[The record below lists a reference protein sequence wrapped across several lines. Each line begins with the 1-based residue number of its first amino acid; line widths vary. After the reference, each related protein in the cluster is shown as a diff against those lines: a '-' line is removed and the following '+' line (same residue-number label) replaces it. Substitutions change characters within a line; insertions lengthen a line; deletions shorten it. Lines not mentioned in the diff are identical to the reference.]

1 MSKEPELPLP
11 AWTARL
17 SRREL
22 ARLLAQLLARICPRC
37 LGLGTVR
44 TSKGHLRY
52 FRCRCGHRWKSCA
65 ATIESVDTNIGN

>member
-22 ARLLAQLLARICPRC
+22 ARLLSALLARVCPRC

-44 TSKGHLRY
+44 TSKGQLRY
-52 FRCRCGHRWKSCA
+52 YRCRCGNRWKSCVS
-65 ATIESVDTNIGN
+65 TTETVDANI